1 MNRFVKVAVYIG
13 LVLCVAALAYGFA
26 VEHTQV
32 TQNAAGA
39 SRSKMMACLGGFLA
53 ALAALGVVVAYDVS
67 QHFGWRFERWF
78 LQGGRPVD
86 PTPELDEAQR
96 LRTKGHALD
105 AIRLLREF
113 LEKNPGEFHVMSRI
127 AEIYKDDLENYL
139 AAALEYEELIKHK
152 LPAEEWGWAALHLAK
167 LYGRLNQ
174 PEKSMALLERIDNE
188 YGQTVAARRARKAR
202 EQRGAAAP
210 DEGGGHDA

>member
-202 EQRGAAAP
+202 EQMGAAAP

>member
-202 EQRGAAAP
+202 EQMGAAAP
-210 DEGGGHDA
+210 DEGGGRDA